1 MNTVSNDLK
10 FFFSEMIAKE
20 FIRKYKAD
28 PRETKRGKTKLKIN
42 AENAKHVLS
51 SLDTANCYIESLHEG
66 IDYNGNLS
74 RSRFELEF
82 SKVSIYFD
90 LNLNSCL
97 YWLLNQ
103 NNSVNFIFL
112 DSAEVDWTHCRS
124 FGIIQF
130 EAVRYI

>member
-1 MNTVSNDLK
+1 MIYFQL
-10 FFFSEMIAKE
+10 FSEMIAKE

-90 LNLNSCL
+90 FRFEFEFMPTI
-97 YWLLNQ
+97 LNQ
-103 NNSVNFIFL
+103 N
-112 DSAEVDWTHCRS
+112 
-124 FGIIQF
+124 
-130 EAVRYI
+130 

>member
-1 MNTVSNDLK
+1 MRHPVRLSYGIFVNVSNDLLI
-10 FFFSEMIAKE
+10 FQLFSEMIAKE
-20 FIRKYKAD
+20 FVRKYKMD

-82 SKVSIYFD
+82 SKVSLYFD
-90 LNLNSCL
+90 FHSFL
-97 YWLLNQ
+97 YCN
-103 NNSVNFIFL
+103 
-112 DSAEVDWTHCRS
+112 
-124 FGIIQF
+124 
-130 EAVRYI
+130 

>member
-97 YWLLNQ
+97 Y
-103 NNSVNFIFL
+103 
-112 DSAEVDWTHCRS
+112 
-124 FGIIQF
+124 
-130 EAVRYI
+130 

>member
-1 MNTVSNDLK
+1 MKHIKNTGIIVNTVSNDLK
-10 FFFSEMIAKE
+10 IFFSEMIAKE

-82 SKVSIYFD
+82 SKVSLYFD
-90 LNLNSCL
+90 FNSCL
-97 YWLLNQ
+97 YRIKI
-103 NNSVNFIFL
+103 NSVNFIF
-112 DSAEVDWTHCRS
+112 
-124 FGIIQF
+124 
-130 EAVRYI
+130 

>member
-1 MNTVSNDLK
+1 
-10 FFFSEMIAKE
+10 MIAKE

-82 SKVSIYFD
+82 SKVSLYFD
-90 LNLNSCL
+90 FNSCL
-97 YWLLNQ
+97 YTESKLIRLILFFRLCLN
-103 NNSVNFIFL
+103 
-112 DSAEVDWTHCRS
+112 
-124 FGIIQF
+124 
-130 EAVRYI
+130 